1 MVICITS
8 EDFKKTHILV
18 ILTLVILSFWV
29 FKIMKVA
36 KINDSF
42 FKGQLTIWSLGLIW
56 AWVELLALL
65 VSLLPVNPTV

>member
-8 EDFKKTHILV
+8 EDFKETHILV

-36 KINDSF
+36 KINKD
-42 FKGQLTIWSLGLIW
+42 QLTIWSLGLIW